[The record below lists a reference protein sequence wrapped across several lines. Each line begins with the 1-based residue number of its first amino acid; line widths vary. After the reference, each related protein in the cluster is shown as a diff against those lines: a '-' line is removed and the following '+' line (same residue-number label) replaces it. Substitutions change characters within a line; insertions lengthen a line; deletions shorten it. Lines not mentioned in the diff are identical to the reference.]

1 MKELNCLK
9 LLLDNAPEEK
19 KEEVKKVKKVNLNR
33 DNFFKTSLLS
43 KEQREKA
50 TKIAEEDIKFSDFS
64 KSAYGFEK
72 AFNSFKDR
80 DEKFFEF
87 INYFEGKT
95 LGESYKNTEIPVPIL
110 NGIIKCFKNRSDNIL
125 KYKDL
130 FIEYF
135 DNISKSKSFGLVK
148 NFIKKSDKE
157 LIRDLL
163 SKISNEDSSKKEL
176 CDKLINEY
184 K

>member
-9 LLLDNAPEEK
+9 LLLDNAPQEK

-72 AFNSFKDR
+72 AFNSFKDK
-80 DEKFFEF
+80 DEKFFDF
-87 INYFEGKT
+87 INYFEGKS
-95 LGESYKNTEIPVPIL
+95 L
-110 NGIIKCFKNRSDNIL
+110 
-125 KYKDL
+125 
-130 FIEYF
+130 
-135 DNISKSKSFGLVK
+135 
-148 NFIKKSDKE
+148 
-157 LIRDLL
+157 
-163 SKISNEDSSKKEL
+163 
-176 CDKLINEY
+176 
-184 K
+184 